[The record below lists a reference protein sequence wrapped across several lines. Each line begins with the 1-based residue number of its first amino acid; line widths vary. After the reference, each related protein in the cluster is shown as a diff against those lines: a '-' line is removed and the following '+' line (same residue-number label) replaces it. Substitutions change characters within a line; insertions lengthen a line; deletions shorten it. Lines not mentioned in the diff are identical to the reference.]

1 MPRAAV
7 GCVKRTAYAGPTHT
21 LLMDDDMHRRNLL
34 GTSAAAA
41 VGTIFSEIPAHAA
54 GPAQTGRSAT
64 AEIVKSY
71 TDHDHR
77 RRLENIRFGHQ
88 NIRAALRT
96 HLVTSYLPGQ
106 CSYNLGEYPCL
117 KPWNPDDWDEQEL
130 DKLRARHR
138 TDPGARGVERPA
150 AAVWQQQAGTL
161 NPAGLRRF
169 VEMVHRRGMKLIVY
183 VSSGYF
189 QRSDPDFRAEWARP
203 QDLIELYYDYAACSV
218 ASPSWRAY
226 LLPRLRRILDEYG
239 VDGLYND
246 LGYAQ
251 LAGNGL
257 PPTKDEVL
265 AFEEGATHDGALADL
280 LALIYAEVHRRGGV
294 VKVHRGGVTAPL
306 TDLKV
311 YDYLWVGEAVDNGDR
326 LRQAV
331 KNHTPYVVPCL
342 DMSRAK
348 IENEDQL
355 YLHAIPYMQFPLLL
369 AGRPFTG
376 QRASIPGIKY
386 QPEDKDFWTRHCR
399 AIWRRYQAH
408 PEGPHSYGWWDSTP
422 GRPQARPTHA
432 RWLKQYR
439 PMVEEGTWAWL
450 EVGDSDL
457 FVQPLPQDV
466 VASVF
471 ANRHLY
477 LVLANYG
484 HRPAAVES
492 TAQYVAFAPRSGGPA
507 THWQIPARS
516 LMILQRAVS

>member
-1 MPRAAV
+1 MRPPPR
-7 GCVKRTAYAGPTHT
+7 GPSFPTIPG
-21 LLMDDDMHRRNLL
+21 N
-34 GTSAAAA
+34 AAA
-41 VGTIFSEIPAHAA
+41 
-54 GPAQTGRSAT
+54 PAQTGPSAT
-64 AEIVKSY
+64 AEIVKTY
-71 TDHDHR
+71 TDQDHR
-77 RRLENIRFGHQ
+77 RRLENIRFCQQ
-88 NIRAALRT
+88 NIRACLRK
-96 HLVTSYLPGQ
+96 HLVTNYLPGQ

-130 DKLRARHR
+130 DKLRAQGIELIQVHEEWN
-138 TDPGARGVERPA
+138 DPLRLFGSNKLAP
-150 AAVWQQQAGTL
+150 L

-169 VEMVHRRGMKLIVY
+169 IEMVHRRGMKLIVY

-189 QRSDPDFRAEWARP
+189 PRTDPDFRPEWARP

-226 LLPRLRRILDEYG
+226 FLPRLRRILDDYG
-239 VDGLYND
+239 IDGLYND

-265 AFEEGATHDGALADL
+265 AFEESATRDGALADL
-280 LALIYAEVHRRGGV
+280 LAIIYAEVHRRGGI
-294 VKVHRGGVTAPL
+294 VKVHRGGDSAPL

-311 YDYLWVGEAVDNGDR
+311 YDYLWVGEAVSNGDR
-326 LRQAV
+326 LREAT
-331 KNHTPYVVPCL
+331 KNHPPYVVPCL

-355 YLHAIPYMQFPLLL
+355 YLHAIPYLQFPLLL

-376 QRASIPGIKY
+376 QRASIPGLKY
-386 QPEDKDFWTRHCR
+386 RPEKDDFWTRHCR
-399 AIWRRYQAH
+399 AIWRHYQAH

-422 GRPQARPTHA
+422 GRPEARPTHA
-432 RWLKQYR
+432 RWLKLYR

-450 EVGDSDL
+450 EVGDSKL
-457 FVQPLPQDV
+457 FAQPLPGDV

-471 ANRHLY
+471 ANRRLY

-484 HRPAAVES
+484 HRPAVVES
-492 TAQYVAFAPRSGGPA
+492 IAQYVALAAHSSGPA
-507 THWQIPARS
+507 THWHIPARS
-516 LMILQRAVS
+516 LVILQRVVS